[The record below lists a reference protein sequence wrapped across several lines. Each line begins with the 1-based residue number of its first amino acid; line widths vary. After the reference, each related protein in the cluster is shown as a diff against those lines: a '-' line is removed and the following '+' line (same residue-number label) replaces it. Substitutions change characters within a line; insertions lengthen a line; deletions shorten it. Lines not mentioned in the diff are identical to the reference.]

1 MCEWKSME
9 KSSNMQVIYYD
20 SMNMILWYDIDEW
33 YRTSTMKTRG
43 TITLSSTWE
52 EKIIKKTK
60 LKGLKALGAEIEQ
73 RKHQEKMVR
82 EERRIWDDYKMLKW
96 CVGFERKAWSTRE
109 TTSRKWI
116 QISSSPSGKKYII
129 LLY

>member
-1 MCEWKSME
+1 
-9 KSSNMQVIYYD
+9 
-20 SMNMILWYDIDEW
+20 
-33 YRTSTMKTRG
+33 MKTRG

-82 EERRIWDDYKMLKW
+82 EERRI
-96 CVGFERKAWSTRE
+96 
-109 TTSRKWI
+109 
-116 QISSSPSGKKYII
+116 
-129 LLY
+129 